1 VLGPTDDVPDRIL
14 GVRRVLSRI
23 ALFDERLLALYRWVS
38 ERYVVPLSVAI
49 GRAHPPRVAS
59 EEERDLPRPATEPV
73 AAAEP
78 EVLGRYQGGRGLVDA
93 CRSGSGAFV
102 LRPLPDEEAS
112 ACVQAVASCVAGGR
126 DAVVLVPEAEPLPAT
141 ARAVAEAFGD
151 RGVVLVG
158 GDRRERY
165 RVWLDILAGRYR
177 VVVGTRPAV
186 FAPVPRLGLV
196 WVHREAHPAHREERA
211 PYHHVREVGLARA
224 GLERAACVLAGLCPS
239 AEAAALVD
247 EGGAPLVRVPR
258 QVERAAA
265 PLVETARPGRED
277 RSPRLTR
284 LLKESR
290 GAFLML
296 SRQGYGV
303 VRVCRDCGQPV
314 RCSVCA
320 GPVTIREGRP
330 ACVVCGADASCSNC
344 GSTRFGAERGGT
356 ERVVE
361 WATGVTSLPVTRV
374 ESAEDATPPEDGR
387 VIVGT
392 AAAVKD
398 FGSRRMSLVA
408 VLDPDRA
415 RRRAGL
421 AAPEQALA
429 TWMEAAA
436 WAGPRDGGG
445 RVLVN
450 TEDPSD
456 PAIQA
461 LIRWDPWHFH
471 RAERRRRA
479 EAGFPPGFP
488 VFRVTGSP
496 DLPDALAAL
505 RPVTLLSSAADGQ
518 AVCLVTLRPADMSR
532 FRERVRAWTVDGTVI
547 RVEAEPQL

>member
-1 VLGPTDDVPDRIL
+1 
-14 GVRRVLSRI
+14 
-23 ALFDERLLALYRWVS
+23 
-38 ERYVVPLSVAI
+38 
-49 GRAHPPRVAS
+49 
-59 EEERDLPRPATEPV
+59 
-73 AAAEP
+73 
-78 EVLGRYQGGRGLVDA
+78 
-93 CRSGSGAFV
+93 
-102 LRPLPDEEAS
+102 
-112 ACVQAVASCVAGGR
+112 
-126 DAVVLVPEAEPLPAT
+126 
-141 ARAVAEAFGD
+141 
-151 RGVVLVG
+151 
-158 GDRRERY
+158 
-165 RVWLDILAGRYR
+165 
-177 VVVGTRPAV
+177 
-186 FAPVPRLGLV
+186 
-196 WVHREAHPAHREERA
+196 
-211 PYHHVREVGLARA
+211 
-224 GLERAACVLAGLCPS
+224 
-239 AEAAALVD
+239 
-247 EGGAPLVRVPR
+247 
-258 QVERAAA
+258 
-265 PLVETARPGRED
+265 
-277 RSPRLTR
+277 

-314 RCSVCA
+314 RCPVCA
-320 GPVTIREGRP
+320 GPVTIREARP
-330 ACVVCGADASCSNC
+330 ACVVCGADPSCSNC

-361 WATGVTSLPVTRV
+361 WAAGVTSLPVTRV
-374 ESAEDATPPEDGR
+374 ESAGDATPPEDGR

-398 FGSRRMSLVA
+398 FGSRRVSLVA

-429 TWMEAAA
+429 TWMEAAG
-436 WAGPRDGGG
+436 WAGPRGGGG

-532 FRERVRAWTVDGTVI
+532 FRERVRAWTVDGTVS